1 MAKRGGLSV
10 FITGAASG
18 LGRALAETFAQRGAR
33 VGIADLNE
41 SRAQAVAAAV
51 ADRGGVPLVI
61 QCDIRSVD
69 QVRAAAEAVAEAW
82 DGVDVLINNAGVA
95 AAGTVVDT
103 SMDDWRWI
111 VDVNLLGAVNVLQA
125 FVPMMQ
131 TARRGH
137 VVNVASA
144 AGIVQSPGLASYNV
158 TKAGMIALS
167 ETLKNELSGFGI
179 GVTVVC
185 PSFFT
190 TNLMESYRGPAPGV
204 DLAGKLMSRS
214 RLTAQDVATAVVR
227 AVDRNEFF
235 VFGHREA
242 SIAYHMKRLF
252 PRAFYWGT
260 GRAARKFLGNII
272 DLGGPKGKAP

>member
-1 MAKRGGLSV
+1 MAKADGSRV

-18 LGRALAETFAQRGAR
+18 LGRALAETFGQRGAR
-33 VGIADLNE
+33 VGVADVNE
-41 SRAQAVAAAV
+41 SRAQAAADAV
-51 ADRGGVPLVI
+51 AVCGGIPLVI
-61 QCDIRSVD
+61 PCDIRSVD
-69 QVRAAAEAVAEAW
+69 QVRAAAEMVAEAW

-131 TARRGH
+131 AARSGH

-144 AGIVQSPGLASYNV
+144 AGIVQAPGMASYNV
-158 TKAGMIALS
+158 TKAGVIALS

-190 TNLMESYRGPAPGV
+190 TNLMESYRGPTPGL
-204 DLAGKLMSRS
+204 DLAARLMSRS
-214 RLTAQDVATAVVR
+214 GLTAEDIAGSVVK
-227 AVDRNEFF
+227 AVDRNKFF

-252 PRAFYWGT
+252 PGVFYWST
-260 GRAARKFLGNII
+260 GRAARRFLGNII
-272 DLGGPKGKAP
+272 DLGGPRGGLP